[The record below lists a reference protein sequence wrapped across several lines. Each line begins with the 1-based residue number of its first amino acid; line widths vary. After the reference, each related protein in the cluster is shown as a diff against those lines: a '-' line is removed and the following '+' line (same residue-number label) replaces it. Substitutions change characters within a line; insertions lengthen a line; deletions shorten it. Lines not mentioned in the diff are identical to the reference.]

1 MHIALLVYLAQVMP
15 VLRTPSYGPEPE
27 VQLEFSRLPVIQTP
41 EAQPRAARA
50 VERQAPVSHLPPG
63 VRPTP
68 SHAPPARAIQA
79 RPRPAPA
86 NAPVAAP
93 TPPSTASASIPAQGG
108 KAGQATGG
116 GGGGRAPANYPGDEE
131 RDGVRSFLRATVG
144 CSHEEYL
151 HLNAAERANCDRRV
165 GKDARA
171 FANVNVNSLPAD
183 KRAYYDAVQQAYQAT
198 HDPRTPVDTSAGG
211 GTWTGQGG
219 HGLGFGC
226 KAGKCGV
233 QLPQGVGTEELGVP
247 KP

>member
-1 MHIALLVYLAQVMP
+1 MP
-15 VLRTPSYGPEPE
+15 ILRTPDYGPEPD
-27 VQLEFSRLPVIQTP
+27 VQVELSRFPVIPLP
-41 EAQPRAARA
+41 EAQPRPARP
-50 VERQAPVSHLPPG
+50 VTRQAPVSHLAPS
-63 VRPTP
+63 VRPEP
-68 SHAPPARAIQA
+68 SRAPPAKAIQA
-79 RPRPAPA
+79 RPPPIPPRPAIA
-86 NAPVAAP
+86 AAP
-93 TPPSTASASIPAQGG
+93 APPSTASASIPAQGG
-108 KAGQATGG
+108 KTGQAVGG
-116 GGGGRAPANYPGDEE
+116 AAGGRAPANYPGDEE

-151 HLNAAERANCDRRV
+151 HLNAAERANCDKRV

-171 FANVNVNSLPAD
+171 FANVNIDALPAD
-183 KRAYYDAVQQAYQAT
+183 KRAYYDAVQQAYQST

-233 QLPQGVGTEELGVP
+233 QLPQGVGTEEVDTP